1 MIKLSAIIL
10 TKNVEKLIADC
21 IDSVSFC
28 DEIIV
33 IDDGST
39 DRTTEIAKLMKAD
52 VYALV
57 ARSFSERRNYGL
69 KKAKG
74 KWVFYI
80 DADERVSPQLRS
92 AIEEIVDKEKTYA
105 AAYQVQRKNFY
116 LGKNEWP
123 TVEKLER

>member
-1 MIKLSAIIL
+1 MIKITAIII
-10 TKNVEKLIADC
+10 TKNAENVIADC

-39 DRTTEIAKLMKAD
+39 DRTVDIVKHLGAHAYSLIS
-52 VYALV
+52 
-57 ARSFSERRNYGL
+57 RSFSERRNYGL

-80 DADERVSPQLRS
+80 DADERVSMELRKS
-92 AIEEIVDKEKTYA
+92 IQTVVDAK
-105 AAYQVQRKNFY
+105 KN
-116 LGKNEWP
+116 
-123 TVEKLER
+123 